1 MKKNTRVLSTAAL
14 AVVLAAGFAFT
25 ASAAEFYKGKRLTVL
40 INYSAGGPTDIEARL
55 FARNIGRLIAGSPQ
69 VISKNMAGAGG
80 TVATNYLGAK
90 ARPDGKTIGYFTA
103 LASTQA
109 FKPLKDRGVRVD
121 PGAFELIATA
131 AGSSYAYI
139 RTDVPPG
146 IKKPEDIMKTKGFT
160 LLGLRS
166 RSSLDLRERLVLDM
180 LGLKYKYVTGY
191 RGTSKARVAVM
202 QGEGDYLTESQPSFR
217 AKVIPTLIKTGE
229 AIGLFYYPLDDGEN
243 IYSPASLGKGLD
255 MLPFDKF
262 YEKVKGKKPS
272 GKLWEVFREVNRA
285 GSMAQRSIILPPGSP
300 KAARAAL
307 RAAVHK
313 LNKDATFRADA
324 MKTVNFVPVFDV
336 GPAGEKILAAS
347 TKLSA
352 GTLKFLKSYIAKV
365 DAKKTN

>member
-1 MKKNTRVLSTAAL
+1 MTTRYGISTLAAAL
-14 AVVLAAGFAFT
+14 GIAAAFAIP
-25 ASAAEFYKGKRLTVL
+25 AQAADFYKGKRLTIL
-40 INYSAGGPTDIEARL
+40 INYSAGGPTDIEGRL
-55 FARNIGRLIAGSPQ
+55 FARNIGRLIAGNPQ

-90 ARPDGKTIGYFTA
+90 ARPDGKTMGYFTA

-146 IKKPEDIMKTKGFT
+146 IKKPEDLMKTKGFT

-191 RGTSKARVAVM
+191 RGTSKARIAVL
-202 QGEGDYLTESQPSFR
+202 QGEGDYLTDSQPSFR
-217 AKVIPTLIKTGE
+217 AKVIPTLIKTGK
-229 AIGLFYYPLDDGEN
+229 AIGLFYYPLDDGKR
-243 IYSPASLGKGLD
+243 IYSPPSLGKGLD
-255 MLPFDKF
+255 MLPFDKY

-272 GKLWEVFREVNRA
+272 GKLWQVFREINRA
-285 GSMAQRSIILPPGSP
+285 GSMAQRSVILPPGSP
-300 KAARAAL
+300 KVARDAL
-307 RAAVHK
+307 RAAVLK
-313 LNKDATFRADA
+313 LNTDPTFRADA
-324 MKTVNFVPVFDV
+324 LKTVNFVPSFDV
-336 GPAGEKILAAS
+336 GAAGEKILAAS
-347 TKLSA
+347 TKLSQ
-352 GTLKFLKSYIAKV
+352 GTLDFLKGYLEKV
-365 DAKKTN
+365 DKK

>member
-1 MKKNTRVLSTAAL
+1 MPTITKLLATTGVMTLVAAGTATAADY
-14 AVVLAAGFAFT
+14 
-25 ASAAEFYKGKRLTVL
+25 YKGKRLTVL

-55 FARNIGRLIAGSPQ
+55 FARNIGRLIAGKPQ

-90 ARPDGKTIGYFTA
+90 ARKDGFTIGYFTA
-103 LASTQA
+103 LASTAA

-121 PGAFELIATA
+121 PEAFELVATA

-139 RTDVPPG
+139 RTDVAPG
-146 IKKPEDIMKTKGFT
+146 IKKPEDIMKAKEFT

-191 RGTSKARVAVM
+191 RGTSKARVAVL
-202 QGEGDYLTESQPSFR
+202 QGEGDYLTESQPSYR
-217 AKVIPTLIKTGE
+217 AKVIPTLINTGK
-229 AIGLFYYPLDDGEN
+229 AIGLYYYPLDDGRK
-243 IYSPASLGKGLD
+243 IYAPAELAKGLN
-255 MLPFDKF
+255 MLSFDQF

-272 GKLWEVFREVNRA
+272 GQLWDVFREVNRA

-300 KAARAAL
+300 KAARDAL
-307 RAAVHK
+307 RAAVHR

-324 MKTVNFVPVFDV
+324 TKTVNFVPVFDV
-336 GPAGEKILAAS
+336 GSAGEKIMKAS
-347 TKLSA
+347 IKLSDS
-352 GTLKFLKSYIAKV
+352 TLKFLKGYIAKA
-365 DAKKTN
+365 DKKKSN

>member
-1 MKKNTRVLSTAAL
+1 MPTITKLMA
-14 AVVLAAGFAFT
+14 T
-25 ASAAEFYKGKRLTVL
+25 ASIFAIAISGTATAKDFYKGKRVTVM

-55 FARNIGRLIAGSPQ
+55 FARNIGKLIAGKPG

-80 TVATNYLGAK
+80 TVATNYLGLK
-90 ARPDGKTIGYFTA
+90 ARKDGLTMGYFTA
-103 LASTQA
+103 LASTAA

-121 PGAFELIATA
+121 PESFELIATV

-139 RTDVPPG
+139 RTDVAPG

-191 RGTSKARVAVM
+191 RGTSKARIAVL

-217 AKVIPTLIKTGE
+217 AKVIPTLVKTGK
-229 AIGLFYYPLDDGEN
+229 AIGLYFYPLDDGRE
-243 IYSPASLGKGLD
+243 IYSPANLSKGLP

-272 GKLWEVFREVNRA
+272 GQLWQVFREVNRA
-285 GSMAQRSIILPPGSP
+285 GSMAQRSVILPPGAP
-300 KAARAAL
+300 KAAIAAL

-313 LNKDATFRADA
+313 LNKDSGYKADA
-324 MKTVNFVPVFDV
+324 NKTVSFVPRFDV
-336 GPAGEKILAAS
+336 GPAAEKIMKAS
-347 TKLSA
+347 IKITEP
-352 GTLKFLKSYIAKV
+352 TLEFLRGYIAKV
-365 DAKKTN
+365 DKK

>member
-1 MKKNTRVLSTAAL
+1 MPTLTKLLAAASVIAL
-14 AVVLAAGFAFT
+14 ATAGT
-25 ASAAEFYKGKRLTVL
+25 ATAQDLYKGKRLTVL

-55 FARNIGRLIAGSPQ
+55 FSRNIGRLIAGKPQ

-80 TVATNYLGAK
+80 TVATNYLGLK
-90 ARPDGKTIGYFTA
+90 SRKDGFTMGYFTA

-121 PGAFELIATA
+121 PASFELIATA

-139 RTDVPPG
+139 RTDVKPG
-146 IKKPEDIMKTKGFT
+146 IKKPEDIMKTKGFV

-180 LGLKYKYVTGY
+180 LGLKYQYVTGY
-191 RGTSKARVAVM
+191 RGTSKARVAVL

-217 AKVIPTLIKTGE
+217 AKVIPTLIKTGQ
-229 AIGLFYYPLDDGEN
+229 AIGLFYYPLDDGQR

-272 GKLWEVFREVNRA
+272 GELWEVFREINRA

-300 KAARAAL
+300 KAARDTL

-313 LNKDATFRADA
+313 LNKDPAYKADA
-324 MKTVNFVPVFDV
+324 MKTVNFVPKFDV
-336 GPAGEKILAAS
+336 GPAAEKILAAS
-347 TKLSA
+347 TKLSK
-352 GTLKFLKSYIAKV
+352 GTLDFLKGYLEKV
-365 DAKKTN
+365 DKKKTN

>member
-1 MKKNTRVLSTAAL
+1 MTTLTKLLAAASVIAL
-14 AVVLAAGFAFT
+14 ATAGSAT
-25 ASAAEFYKGKRLTVL
+25 AKDLYKGKRLTVL

-55 FARNIGRLIAGSPQ
+55 FARNIGKLIAGKPQ

-90 ARPDGKTIGYFTA
+90 ARKDGFTMGYFTA
-103 LASTQA
+103 LASTAA
-109 FKPLKDRGVRVD
+109 FKPLKDKGVRVD
-121 PGAFELIATA
+121 VESFELIATV

-139 RTDVPPG
+139 RTDVAPG
-146 IKKPEDIMKTKGFT
+146 IKKPEDIMKTKGFV

-191 RGTSKARVAVM
+191 RGTSKARVAIL

-217 AKVIPTLIKTGE
+217 AKVIPTLIKPGK
-229 AIGLFYYPLDDGEN
+229 AIGLYFYPLDDGRE
-243 IYSPASLGKGLD
+243 IYSPAALSKGLP

-272 GKLWEVFREVNRA
+272 GQLWEAFREVNRA
-285 GSMAQRSIILPPGSP
+285 GSMAQRSVILPPGAP
-300 KAARAAL
+300 KAAIAAL

-313 LNKDATFRADA
+313 LNKDSAYKADA
-324 MKTVNFVPVFDV
+324 NKTVSFVPRFDV
-336 GPAGEKILAAS
+336 GPAAEKIMKAS
-347 TKLSA
+347 IKITKP
-352 GTLKFLKSYIAKV
+352 TLEFLKGYIAKV
-365 DAKKTN
+365 DKK